1 MKRLGLAVV
10 VAGLL
15 VGALASPALAAG
27 KTRIQISGTNTYLVQ
42 TTGTQWF
49 TGNIVHDRGDT
60 NTANV
65 TGSLSGTSAAVINF
79 NLNVVTGAGPMWGTA
94 VITLNSGGGFNC
106 IWYGAFVPGTGGNQY
121 TFTELCLG
129 YGTRTG
135 WLARMDTIGVPTG
148 FTYSGYEF
156 KLGS

>member
-1 MKRLGLAVV
+1 M
-10 VAGLL
+10 
-15 VGALASPALAAG
+15 
-27 KTRIQISGTNTYLVQ
+27 
-42 TTGTQWF
+42 
-49 TGNIVHDRGDT
+49 
-60 NTANV
+60 
-65 TGSLSGTSAAVINF
+65 TGSLIGTSAAVINF

-106 IWYGAFVPGTGGNQY
+106 IWYGAFVPGTPGNQY

-135 WLARMDTIGVPTG
+135 WLARMDTIGDLTG

-156 KLGS
+156 MLGS